1 MIFYK
6 KQEFTNLLFLLRVST
21 YIYIHVYF
29 FLQKIFL
36 FRNTKINE
44 LDKIFMALTKL
55 WVLIRLELLLSF
67 CDEDLDD
74 DMISVN
80 SRNTPIY
87 PLRANQSQFMFVNH

>member
-1 MIFYK
+1 
-6 KQEFTNLLFLLRVST
+6 
-21 YIYIHVYF
+21 
-29 FLQKIFL
+29 
-36 FRNTKINE
+36 
-44 LDKIFMALTKL
+44 MALTKL